1 MLRTPISRHSPR
13 SSRSINSFG
22 MVLVLFGILHLMS
35 LVKAAPVTA
44 LKAVTGTSDEVAQMT
59 EMGVAGSR
67 VTEGKFLKSDEI
79 PILIDLKAFFFFFG
93 LIDINILLKTKKNRF
108 EKRRFCSDGSEL

>member
-79 PILIDLKAFFFFFG
+79 PILIDLKAFFFFWT
-93 LIDINILLKTKKNRF
+93 D
-108 EKRRFCSDGSEL
+108 